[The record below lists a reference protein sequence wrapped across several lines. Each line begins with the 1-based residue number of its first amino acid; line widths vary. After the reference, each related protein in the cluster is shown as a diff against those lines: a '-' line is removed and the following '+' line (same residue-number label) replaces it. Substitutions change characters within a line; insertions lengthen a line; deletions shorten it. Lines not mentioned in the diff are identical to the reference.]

1 MNDLANT
8 ARWVLVSGGARGIGA
23 ATARLLAESG
33 FNVLIGDVRNAE
45 GERLAEELGDRAAYC
60 YLDVTSTESW
70 AGAVATAESL
80 FGRIDGLFNNAGILT
95 LGSVVECKPGE
106 FNRLLE
112 VNLIGVFLG
121 IRAVVPALRRA
132 KGGVIV
138 NTSSIAGLQGYANLA
153 AYVTSKW
160 GIRGLTKAAAL
171 DLARERIR
179 VVSLHPGP
187 IHTPMTR
194 SFPEDVAT
202 SQPMPRFGE
211 PIEVARMVRFL
222 FSEATYSTGCEF
234 VIDGGA
240 TAGVVLALEP
250 ELPGM
255 AAASPGAS
263 PAPGI

>member
-1 MNDLANT
+1 MNDSPNT
-8 ARWVLVSGGARGIGA
+8 GQSVLVTGGARGIGA
-23 ATARLLAESG
+23 ATTRLLAESG
-33 FNVLIGDVRNAE
+33 FNVLIGDVRSDE
-45 GERLAEELGDRAAYC
+45 GERLAEELGDRTAYC
-60 YLDVTSTESW
+60 HLDVTNTESW
-70 AGAVATAESL
+70 VSAVATAERL
-80 FGRIDGLFNNAGILT
+80 FGRVDGLFNNAGILG
-95 LGSVVECKPGE
+95 LGSVMECKPE
-106 FNRLLE
+106 VFRKILD
-112 VNLIGVFLG
+112 VNLVGIFLG

-171 DLARERIR
+171 DLARDRIR
-179 VVSLHPGP
+179 VVSIHPGP

-194 SFPEDVAT
+194 NFPAGVAAG
-202 SQPMPRFGE
+202 QPLPRFGE

-222 FSEATYSTGCEF
+222 FSEASYSTGCEF

-240 TAGVVLALEP
+240 TAGAVLELEP

-255 AAASPGAS
+255 AVTSIAATL
-263 PAPGI
+263 PART